1 MPHGQPP
8 GNPLSPALRSDQWL
22 FQRPPA
28 ESKFLVAT
36 GPDPMYV
43 QASLFSDNASAPGSS
58 LGAFNYYGSPL
69 MFSHQTPNF
78 YGNFNVTAN
87 TKYWIQITTSGVYAT
102 NSNYVRTT
110 NDTSESGLAGWSI
123 ADSSRLQ
130 YAEAGPSIK
139 MEIGGLAAMSRV
151 RRKAV

>member
-1 MPHGQPP
+1 
-8 GNPLSPALRSDQWL
+8 
-22 FQRPPA
+22 
-28 ESKFLVAT
+28 
-36 GPDPMYV
+36 MYM

-69 MFSHQTPNF
+69 MFSNQTPNF

-87 TKYWIQITTSGVYAT
+87 TRYWIQITTSGVYAT

-123 ADSSRLQ
+123 ADISRLQ

-139 MEIGGLAAMSRV
+139 MEIGGVTVPEPSSVSLVALGIGGLAAMSRV